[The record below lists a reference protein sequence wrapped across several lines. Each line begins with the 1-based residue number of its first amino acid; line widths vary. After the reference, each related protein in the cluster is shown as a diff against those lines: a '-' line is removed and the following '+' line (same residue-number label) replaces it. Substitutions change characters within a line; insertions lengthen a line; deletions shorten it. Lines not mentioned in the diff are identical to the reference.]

1 MVTSAVTQISAISSA
16 ARWRVPAT
24 SAAAGKRHR
33 LLVMS
38 NRTPSAAPERTR
50 EVGGLVS
57 VLDAALRDEHGVWL
71 GWSGQVHDDA
81 RDLVIEGAAQPVHA
95 RFDLPRAA
103 RERFYAGFCNSVLWP
118 LFHGFASRVRGGDA
132 DWDAYVDA
140 NERYARHALELTQ
153 RDATIWVHDYHL
165 LLTARMLRALGHH
178 GPIGLFLHIPFPI
191 RELVASVPWGRELVD
206 AMLAFDLVGFQTD
219 ESARNFVTAAR
230 MVPGTSCA
238 VRAVQRG
245 DHTTNVG
252 VFPAT
257 ICPEPFRAPADDPG
271 SDQADDPGGEA
282 PEIAGLRQILGDRR
296 LILSV
301 DRLDYTKGIPERL
314 AAYEQMLDQFPAWRR
329 RVTFLQI
336 AVPSRT
342 DIWDYDELRRTVEG
356 LVGRINGRF
365 GDIDWVPVRYL
376 SRAYERDLLARL
388 YRLADVAL
396 VTPLRDGM
404 NLVAKEFVLAQDPA
418 RPGVL
423 VLSPYAGAADTL
435 TSALFA
441 NPFDPAGFARAID
454 RALREPLAERIERS
468 RKLVASL
475 EREGDARSWA
485 RAFLDRLAQAREV
498 PRGDVHSLHG
508 TPDAARSGEPLVA
521 VPDLAR

>member
-1 MVTSAVTQISAISSA
+1 
-16 ARWRVPAT
+16 
-24 SAAAGKRHR
+24 
-33 LLVMS
+33 
-38 NRTPSAAPERTR
+38 
-50 EVGGLVS
+50 
-57 VLDAALRDEHGVWL
+57 
-71 GWSGQVHDDA
+71 
-81 RDLVIEGAAQPVHA
+81 
-95 RFDLPRAA
+95 
-103 RERFYAGFCNSVLWP
+103 
-118 LFHGFASRVRGGDA
+118 
-132 DWDAYVDA
+132 
-140 NERYARHALELTQ
+140 
-153 RDATIWVHDYHL
+153 
-165 LLTARMLRALGHH
+165 
-178 GPIGLFLHIPFPI
+178 
-191 RELVASVPWGRELVD
+191 
-206 AMLAFDLVGFQTD
+206 
-219 ESARNFVTAAR
+219 
-230 MVPGTSCA
+230 MVPGTRCA
-238 VRAVQRG
+238 ARAVQRG

-485 RAFLDRLAQAREV
+485 RAFLDRLAQTREV
-498 PRGDVHSLHG
+498 PRGDVHSLPG